1 MHPHTVINV
10 DMIIHATENISKFLN
25 VFEDVFGVSE
35 KYFTKQN
42 LYGHFDNPII
52 LLNLKLTKKNA
63 TDFFKKLVSK
73 IPLDIID
80 SLVNDIEN
88 RVEDSTLHFR
98 LDKEEFVKKNFIM
111 AEKNAIKIRIY
122 TPIYSKKEIP
132 EIFSELLRPN

>member
-35 KYFTKQN
+35 KHFTKQN

-52 LLNLKLTKKNA
+52 LLNLKLTKNNA

>member
-1 MHPHTVINV
+1 MAPHTVINV
-10 DMIIHATENISKFLN
+10 DMIIHATENISKFLI

-35 KYFTKQN
+35 KNFTKQN

-73 IPLDIID
+73 IPLNIID
-80 SLVNDIEN
+80 YLVNDIEN

-98 LDKEEFVKKNFIM
+98 LDKEEFVKKNFIL
-111 AEKNAIKIRIY
+111 AEKNAIKIKIY